1 MTPAQP
7 PWQALRQRWEAVSRT
22 PDGEPLVSPCVS
34 VCTMQVDMDECQ
46 GCLRSIDEIAHWGM
60 STSAQQRLVWQRL
73 GERIQQHFHK
83 D

>member
-34 VCTMQVDMDECQ
+34 VCTMHAERDECL
-46 GCLRSIDEIAHWGM
+46 GCLRSQ
-60 STSAQQRLVWQRL
+60 T
-73 GERIQQHFHK
+73 
-83 D
+83 